1 MDLPI
6 WTFVIVG
13 FLSQLID
20 GALGMGY
27 GVSSNSFLLGLGLSP
42 VVSSAS
48 VHMTEVFTTAISG
61 TFHLR
66 FGNVRKDLF
75 LKLFIPGMLGGGL
88 GAYILSSIDGHA
100 LKPFISVYLL
110 VMGVVILRKAL
121 NNNVKEKHVTT
132 WVSPLGLVGGFLD
145 ALGGGG
151 WGTIVTTTL
160 VVRGNNPRASI
171 GSVNMSKFF
180 VALAESVVFVLTIG
194 LTSWKVIAGMMIGGV
209 IAAPIAA
216 YLTNKLPTRALMAL
230 VGMLICYL
238 SIRGLWPMFSQQLIA
253 FIGAF

>member
-1 MDLPI
+1 MDFPI
-6 WTFVIVG
+6 WMFVMIG
-13 FLSQLID
+13 FLAQIID
-20 GALGMGY
+20 GSLGMGY
-27 GVSSNSFLLGLGLSP
+27 GVSANSFLLGLGLSP
-42 VVSSAS
+42 ALSSAS

-75 LKLFIPGMLGGGL
+75 LKLFVPGMLGGIL
-88 GAYILSSIDGHA
+88 GAYILTSIDSHA
-100 LKPFISVYLL
+100 LKPYISIYLL
-110 VMGVVILRKAL
+110 VMGVLILRKAM
-121 NNNVKEKHVTT
+121 NNTIKEKRVTT
-132 WVSPLGLVGGFLD
+132 WIGPLGLIGGLLD

-180 VALAESVVFVLTIG
+180 VALAELAVFILTIG
-194 LTSWKVIAGMMIGGV
+194 LTNWKVIAGMMIGG
-209 IAAPIAA
+209 ILAAPLAA
-216 YLTNKLPTRALMAL
+216 YLTNKLPARLLMSL
-230 VGMLICYL
+230 VGLLICFL
-238 SIRGLWPMFSQQLIA
+238 SIRGLWPVFAQGFVA

>member
-6 WTFVIVG
+6 WVFVIVG
-13 FLSQLID
+13 FLAQLID

-75 LKLFIPGMLGGGL
+75 LKLFLPGMLGGAL
-88 GAYILSSIDGHA
+88 GAYILSSIDSHA
-100 LKPFISVYLL
+100 IKPFISIYLL

-121 NNNVKEKHVTT
+121 NNNVKEKRVTT
-132 WVSPLGLVGGFLD
+132 WVGPLGLIGGFLD

-151 WGTIVTTTL
+151 WGAIVTTTL
-160 VVRGNNPRASI
+160 VVRGNDPRASI
-171 GSVNMSKFF
+171 GSVNISKFF
-180 VALAESVVFVLTIG
+180 VAFAQSVVFVLSIG
-194 LTSWKVIAGMMIGGV
+194 LIHWKIIAGMLIGGV
-209 IAAPIAA
+209 FAAPVAA
-216 YLTNKLPTRALMAL
+216 YLTKKLPTRALMAL
-230 VGMLICYL
+230 VGLLICFL
-238 SIRGLWPMFSQQLIA
+238 SIRGLWPVVQQGVVA